1 MYIYCQR
8 NLFFKRRIEDYLT
21 KMCLQAILLD
31 IRTSLKIRVLTKSE
45 IYVGDLNKVIFRYDV
60 FVKYTRD
67 AGCRSSRIEC
77 VNAISQEGTLLPVIR
92 QAQQ

>member
-45 IYVGDLNKVIFRYDV
+45 IYVGDLNKVIFRY
-60 FVKYTRD
+60 
-67 AGCRSSRIEC
+67 RSSRIEC